1 MPWKKVSAMEERL
14 RLVAQVS
21 FSSLRSGAQ
30 DPSRTRN
37 VWAETPLE
45 YWMGFGAGIGQHGE

>member
-1 MPWKKVSAMEERL
+1 MEERL

-45 YWMGFGAGIGQHGE
+45 YWMGFGVGIGQHGE